1 MRTGQGVA
9 RRVVRQAMVWGA
21 LVALVLLGLVG
32 VSLWHGNRPM
42 PAVQPEEARQSFQ
55 RAVGWMKAHEPEVLG
70 TGNVALWWMVSE
82 AAQRSGDP
90 YLQALVRRY
99 LQRFDQGE
107 LQGSP
112 WARLVDP
119 SMSAHPAWPMPEG
132 LVPYQR
138 FFYHA
143 ATCRPVPLAQGGD
156 THTHLAD
163 NQCRPQLSKVWLQ
176 DRVCSTHQLMGLLLQ
191 ARCACPVPP
200 DATRVRQELIADI
213 AEQLRFDVSV
223 NDAYIQ
229 RVMMLHLAG
238 AGAQAKPVW
247 VRRVMRAQLEDG
259 AWVGYA
265 RWLGWPQALQPE
277 RVRAWLRELRS
288 GRPSEASNVDF
299 HATAQGLLLMAL
311 LGQTTPAR

>member
-9 RRVVRQAMVWGA
+9 RRVLRQAMVWGA
-21 LVALVLLGLVG
+21 LAVLLLVGLVG
-32 VSLWHGNRPM
+32 MSLWHGNRPM
-42 PAVQPEEARQSFQ
+42 PPVQPDEARQSFQ
-55 RAVGWMKAHEPEVLG
+55 RAVAWMKAHEPEVLG

-90 YLQALVRRY
+90 YLQALVLRY
-99 LQRFDQGE
+99 LQRFGQGE

-119 SMSAHPAWPMPEG
+119 SVPANPAWPMPEG

-156 THTHLAD
+156 THSHLAD

-191 ARCACPVPP
+191 ARCACPVPS
-200 DATRVRQELIADI
+200 DAARVRQELVADI

-247 VRRVMRAQLEDG
+247 VRRVMRAQLDDG
-259 AWVGYA
+259 AWVGYV

-277 RVRAWLRELRS
+277 RARAWLRELRS

-311 LGQTTPAR
+311 LGQAAPAR